1 MSLTEIRGQTAIKN
15 LKLNQEKTTFQT
27 IQMDEEL
34 IEGIYLHFYFWELS
48 TKPYQTWLLW
58 SIRKNFSAK
67 KVFATY
73 FIRSWEQRICC
84 SELLQLSSSGY
95 FRSSLPYKSE
105 DNLLFLYFHYALRKK
120 NTNLHHIHSLYWYSR
135 LNTKTTNTETPWSTL
150 RVAD

>member
-1 MSLTEIRGQTAIKN
+1 MSLNQIRGQTAIKKF
-15 LKLNQEKTTFQT
+15 KLNQEKPTFQT
-27 IQMDEEL
+27 IQISDWRNLFTFLEK
-34 IEGIYLHFYFWELS
+34 YFWELS
-48 TKPYQTWLLW
+48 YQTWLLW